1 MFFNVEDERYHGVQE
16 RTHDDYNWQ
25 DYLLWGIRKLVR
37 ESLKKKYKRLILL
50 TPLLFLGQQ
59 S

>member
-37 ESLKKKYKRLILL
+37 ESLKKNTKD
-50 TPLLFLGQQ
+50 
-59 S
+59 

>member
-16 RTHDDYNWQ
+16 RTHDDCNWQ
-25 DYLLWGIRKLVR
+25 DYLLW
-37 ESLKKKYKRLILL
+37 EKKKTVMEGFNKQYKKVNKIVNDIYKA
-50 TPLLFLGQQ
+50 